1 MVPIQRLKIIIIPKW
16 MVFIPRAVHTGR
28 KIGVKIRQA
37 GVMSIK
43 VPTISRMILIINRI
57 TNLLSLIAS
66 RPSETSDGIL
76 VKAITQDIMLE
87 TPIRKIM
94 IPVISALSLRIRG
107 ISLSLMDL

>member
-1 MVPIQRLKIIIIPKW
+1 MVPMQRLKIIIIPKW

-43 VPTISRMILIINRI
+43 VPTISRITLIINRI
-57 TNLLSLIAS
+57 TNLLSLIDS
-66 RPSETSDGIL
+66 SHSETSDGIF